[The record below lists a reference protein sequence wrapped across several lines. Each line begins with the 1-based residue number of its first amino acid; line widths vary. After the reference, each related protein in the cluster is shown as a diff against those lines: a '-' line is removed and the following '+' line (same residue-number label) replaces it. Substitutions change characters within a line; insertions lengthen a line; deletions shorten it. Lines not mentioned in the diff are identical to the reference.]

1 VAYSRNGDH
10 QQAIRIYEELVNRE
24 PEVIA
29 YHIGL
34 AQSQM
39 ALEQIDAAE
48 RTFEKAHELFP
59 RNTPLTVHYAEAL
72 LQLGKPQYAHEILL
86 DLLNNTPP
94 TPDQV
99 RLIARAADEAGEAAE
114 SYYYMAEYRF
124 MIGDLVGGVGF
135 LRRALSVPDLK
146 EIQRI
151 RFESRIDFV
160 REFMTEQQLQ
170 ELQRNRSIRQS
181 ASLIR

>member
-1 VAYSRNGDH
+1 
-10 QQAIRIYEELVNRE
+10 
-24 PEVIA
+24 
-29 YHIGL
+29 
-34 AQSQM
+34 
-39 ALEQIDAAE
+39 
-48 RTFEKAHELFP
+48 
-59 RNTPLTVHYAEAL
+59 
-72 LQLGKPQYAHEILL
+72 
-86 DLLNNTPP
+86 
-94 TPDQV
+94 
-99 RLIARAADEAGEAAE
+99 
-114 SYYYMAEYRF
+114 MAEYRF